1 MVLAVCN
8 TVSCVNWW
16 TWTRWGQTL
25 EQSTLY
31 FKLSPFLTCD
41 KHFLGI
47 PPGFSTLWWCLRCLR
62 FGICHLLLKELEFGT
77 PGVKIGPRE
86 HEKKIRSTGPSFAQ
100 ISYLRDRDRC
110 GPEHFFVKYWEIVNS
125 EGTFIPEALAVLA
138 LRVQIEEILKF
149 RAKMS

>member
-1 MVLAVCN
+1 MTEWYYDKSHVIGELTKMGSDSRTKYPVLQAKSISN
-8 TVSCVNWW
+8 L
-16 TWTRWGQTL
+16 RQAL
-25 EQSTLY
+25 
-31 FKLSPFLTCD
+31 F
-41 KHFLGI
+41 GI

-125 EGTFIPEALAVLA
+125 EGTFIPEASAVLA